1 MIKDK
6 DISKLDNLI
15 NKLGYKFTDIQLLI
29 QALIH
34 PSLCSSKKHYCCNY
48 EKLELLGDSVLSLII
63 IELLFEKYPKLSEG
77 DISKRKANLV
87 CTQALSEIGSEIG
100 LGKYIFMTKGEEKL
114 QGRTNP
120 KNIEN
125 VVESVIGAMYLDGGL
140 DVVKKFVRTYWST
153 KIEEQKI
160 ITLNPKS
167 RLQEWAQQ
175 HDYAIPTYRV
185 VEEKGDKSNPI
196 FIMDVEVGDFPR
208 LQGEG
213 NTKKEAEIKCATN
226 LIEYIKTNI
235 DNKI

>member
-1 MIKDK
+1 
-6 DISKLDNLI
+6 
-15 NKLGYKFTDIQLLI
+15 
-29 QALIH
+29 
-34 PSLCSSKKHYCCNY
+34 
-48 EKLELLGDSVLSLII
+48 
-63 IELLFEKYPKLSEG
+63 
-77 DISKRKANLV
+77 
-87 CTQALSEIGSEIG
+87 
-100 LGKYIFMTKGEEKL
+100 
-114 QGRTNP
+114 
-120 KNIEN
+120 
-125 VVESVIGAMYLDGGL
+125 MYLDGGL